1 MTHNQLI
8 VDVVEAEYEK
18 PEDSAMK
25 DPQEEAVVEDHQM
38 DHQEAEIEE
47 EEVAEEAEETEVEEI
62 EEVVAEAPS
71 NQRGCQR
78 IQPRPQKFSTNN

>member
-8 VDVVEAEYEK
+8 ADVVEAEYEK

-47 EEVAEEAEETEVEEI
+47 EEVAEEAEETEAEEI